1 MTDLGLN
8 TDFPLHFREN
18 HTQVY
23 SFPLAAESKITY
35 LCSRKTSNNPQKNL
49 DYETYIISNRSGNRD
64 DNIRER
70 PETYQHSG

>member
-1 MTDLGLN
+1 MTDLGL
-8 TDFPLHFREN
+8 TRISPFTLGKTIHRHIVSPF
-18 HTQVY
+18 
-23 SFPLAAESKITY
+23 AAESKITY

>member
-1 MTDLGLN
+1 MTDLGFN

-35 LCSRKTSNNPQKNL
+35 LCSVKQVITLKKK
-49 DYETYIISNRSGNRD
+49 SGL
-64 DNIRER
+64 
-70 PETYQHSG
+70 

>member
-1 MTDLGLN
+1 MTDLGL
-8 TDFPLHFREN
+8 TRISPLHFREN
-18 HTQVY
+18 HTQAY
-23 SFPLAAESKITY
+23 SFPFAAESKITY

>member
-1 MTDLGLN
+1 MAAWGVN
-8 TDFPLHFREN
+8 TEFPLHFREN

-23 SFPLAAESKITY
+23 SFPFAAERKNTY
-35 LCSRKTSNNPQKNL
+35 LCSRKTSNNPQNDL
-49 DYETYIISNRSGNRD
+49 DYETYTISNRSGNRD

>member
-1 MTDLGLN
+1 MRFGVN
-8 TDFPLHFREN
+8 TDFPLHFRKN

-23 SFPLAAESKITY
+23 SFPFAAESKITY

-49 DYETYIISNRSGNRD
+49 DYETYIISNRSGNHD

>member
-1 MTDLGLN
+1 MTDLGFN

-35 LCSRKTSNNPQKNL
+35 LCIQKLRKECNL
-49 DYETYIISNRSGNRD
+49 LEMSIG
-64 DNIRER
+64 
-70 PETYQHSG
+70 